1 MRLKSIFNLTKDQ
14 VSFLKT
20 WTWFDAKKARE
31 FIAKGDAV
39 GAGEWA
45 RSAARDV
52 LRGQAPLKG
61 LFQW

>member
-1 MRLKSIFNLTKDQ
+1 MRPKSIFNLPRDQ

-20 WTWFDAKKARE
+20 WTWFDARKARE
-31 FIAKGDAV
+31 FAAKGDAV

-45 RSAARDV
+45 RSAAHDV
-52 LRGQAPLKG
+52 LCGQAPLNG